1 MSLTGDA
8 ASPCAYMLT
17 LMDAAAL
24 TYNAKRSSG
33 RSYRALACDAG
44 VAAST
49 ITRIEAH
56 ATDPT
61 FSTMQRLLRSCGF
74 ELVAIRTT
82 PSRRPLLAE
91 LATAWSP
98 AGSATGSPELHWTQ
112 WRTLLDRL
120 ALHPELVPE
129 AIYVP
134 PPPAGHRVIDT
145 LLAGV
150 AEKLADDA
158 GLLRPSWTE
167 TVPELDV
174 AFTPPTRRHRPVPP
188 QLASRGVMIDTESL
202 FRSKSKVGV

>member
-61 FSTMQRLLRSCGF
+61 FSTMQRLL
-74 ELVAIRTT
+74 
-82 PSRRPLLAE
+82 LAE
-91 LATAWSP
+91 LATARSP

-134 PPPAGHRVIDT
+134 PPPAGHHVIDT